1 MNCSSCN
8 NSLSSCSCV
17 DNCPNRTSEF
27 IFDGGFDS
35 IIVPDGANL
44 NDVLLLL
51 EQYTIDTVSNINLN
65 YVLSAENCIGLPAGT
80 YGYSQIFDAINIAI
94 CSLSISVSALE
105 ASVGVI
111 DLQIIDIQT
120 DIIDI
125 QTDIT
130 DINVEIVNIQN
141 EFVDQ
146 MPLGAMMMYPLAVAP
161 NVKWSLCEGQNLST
175 TLYADLFS
183 IIGYNFGGSGAS
195 FRLPDMRSKFFAGYN
210 AVGSAEYQVIG
221 QGAGSDS
228 VSLVNSEIPKHQHVI
243 SNGTDGSSISNPG
256 DHSHRGGYSFNSILE
271 GGDIPADFTWDL
283 DEGGSVGPNFKR
295 VGAFPYADGSHI
307 HAGETGDGASDGL
320 FGSGHENRP
329 EFIVFPWIIK
339 VTI

>member
-1 MNCSSCN
+1 MSCSSCGN
-8 NSLSSCSCV
+8 NSLTSCGCS
-17 DNCPNRTSEF
+17 DNCPNQSSE
-27 IFDGGFDS
+27 INFDGVLNS
-35 IIVPDGANL
+35 INVPDGSDINVVFA
-44 NDVLLLL
+44 LL
-51 EQYTIDTVSNINLN
+51 EEYIITTISELDLSYT
-65 YVLSAENCIGLPAGT
+65 VLAGNCLGIPAGE
-80 YGYSQIFDAINIAI
+80 YGYDQMFDALTVALCALNIEVDGLADALAAFEVTINSQI
-94 CSLSISVSALE
+94 V
-105 ASVGVI
+105 
-111 DLQIIDIQT
+111 
-120 DIIDI
+120 DI

-130 DINVEIVNIQN
+130 DIQTEITDINITLT
-141 EFVDQ
+141 DT
-146 MPLGAMMMYPLAVAP
+146 MPIGSMIMYPIAVAP
-161 NVKWSLCEGQNLST
+161 SSKWELCEGQ
-175 TLYADLFS
+175 TLATASYPDLFLVV
-183 IIGYNFGGSGAS
+183 GYSFGGAGAYFS
-195 FRLPDMRSKFFAGYN
+195 LPDMRSKFFAGYN

-283 DEGGSVGPNFKR
+283 DEGGTVGPEFKR

-307 HAGETGDGASDGL
+307 HAGETGDGTSDGL

-339 VTI
+339 VAI